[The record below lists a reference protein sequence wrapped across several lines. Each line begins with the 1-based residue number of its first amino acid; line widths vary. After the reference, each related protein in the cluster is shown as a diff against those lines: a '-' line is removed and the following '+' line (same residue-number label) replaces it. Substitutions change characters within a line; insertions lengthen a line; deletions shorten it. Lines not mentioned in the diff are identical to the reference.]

1 MSRYRSTITP
11 GIVFAAATPRT
22 LVRANPRRCCI
33 VIPVPPGVTF
43 AIDMSEPPTMLT
55 SFAFSGLTSPLVIH
69 EDFYGDF
76 VERAISAQS
85 SGAITISVLEVFDM
99 ERKV

>member
-1 MSRYRSTITP
+1 MSRYRSTLTP
-11 GIVFAAATPRT
+11 GIVFVAATPRT

-43 AIDMSEPPTMLT
+43 ALDIDEPGFMQTT
-55 SFAFSGLTSPLVIH
+55 FSFSGLTSPLIMH
-69 EDFYGDF
+69 EDYYGDL

-85 SGAITISVLEVFDM
+85 SGGITISVLEVFDM
-99 ERKV
+99 ERTV